1 MAAAARIGEL
11 FVRSIVYFTY
21 HRRALREIG
30 QHAPMT
36 RLSMSWGKGQS
47 IACLTCLLN
56 YQSCSD
62 VCTSVFGEAKDI
74 HPGSQVGLLR
84 RQLGFTTFRGIPTS
98 HHSSHVQ
105 PFWALW
111 GTSDLGY
118 LSYLSRKIR
127 LSILDVRES
136 RPARGS
142 CKRSLE
148 PPTMQ
153 RWRICP
159 GNFLPTPC

>member
-1 MAAAARIGEL
+1 MARIGEL
-11 FVRSIVYFTY
+11 FVRSTVYFSY
-21 HRRALREIG
+21 YRRASREIAR
-30 QHAPMT
+30 HALLT

-47 IACLTCLLN
+47 IACLACLLN

-84 RQLGFTTFRGIPTS
+84 RLLGFTTFRGIPTS

-111 GTSDLGY
+111 GTSDLGC

-136 RPARGS
+136 GPTRSS

-148 PPTMQ
+148 LPTMQ
-153 RWRICP
+153 R
-159 GNFLPTPC
+159 